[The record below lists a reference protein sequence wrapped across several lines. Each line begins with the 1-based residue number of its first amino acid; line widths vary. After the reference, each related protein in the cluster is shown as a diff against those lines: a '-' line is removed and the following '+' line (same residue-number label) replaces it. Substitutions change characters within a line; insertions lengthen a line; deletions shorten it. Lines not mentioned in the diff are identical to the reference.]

1 MGASNYSNMGICCS
15 DVSEA
20 PDVILEDPIVGN
32 GYEVD
37 IEYIGRGDT
46 YELWTKHKDH
56 PERMK
61 WLNIRRYK
69 MEHDKVKYILE
80 NYQREEGKDTG
91 QVLAYAIAD
100 PFDPSD
106 YKYDKPEMESDSSC
120 DNMSD
125 SPDDAG
131 EMRIDKAKWKTKGKV
146 QVCTPEGEALGEISI
161 KAKGKIYRTA
171 EVVEF
176 TRCNGEGQEDTKH
189 CRYKIDYD
197 THLKKMKYKI
207 EIPAQEDV
215 EFKIKKDK
223 ASKCLSWDTAA
234 FSASSRSNNKTE
246 CKTNAGFNTN
256 VSFLMSFI
264 CSQVL
269 CPNDVKEGCEPSK
282 YGDNVFK
289 ELDHGVGGTWDA

>member
-1 MGASNYSNMGICCS
+1 MGSNYSNMGICCS

-20 PDVILEDPIVGN
+20 PDIILPDPIVGD

-80 NYQREEGKDTG
+80 NYQREEGKDEG

-131 EMRIDKAKWKTKGKV
+131 EMRIEKAKWKSAPQKARPSAKSLSK
-146 QVCTPEGEALGEISI
+146 P
-161 KAKGKIYRTA
+161 KAKFTA
-171 EVVEF
+171 RLKSSSSLGVTEKVRKTPNTAG
-176 TRCNGEGQEDTKH
+176 TRSIMTP
-189 CRYKIDYD
+189 I
-197 THLKKMKYKI
+197 
-207 EIPAQEDV
+207 
-215 EFKIKKDK
+215 
-223 ASKCLSWDTAA
+223 
-234 FSASSRSNNKTE
+234 SRK
-246 CKTNAGFNTN
+246 
-256 VSFLMSFI
+256 
-264 CSQVL
+264 
-269 CPNDVKEGCEPSK
+269 
-282 YGDNVFK
+282 
-289 ELDHGVGGTWDA
+289 

>member
-91 QVLAYAIAD
+91 QVLAYAIVSPHSLTRYA
-100 PFDPSD
+100 
-106 YKYDKPEMESDSSC
+106 
-120 DNMSD
+120 D
-125 SPDDAG
+125 SPV
-131 EMRIDKAKWKTKGKV
+131 M
-146 QVCTPEGEALGEISI
+146 LS
-161 KAKGKIYRTA
+161 
-171 EVVEF
+171 VV
-176 TRCNGEGQEDTKH
+176 RVICQ
-189 CRYKIDYD
+189 
-197 THLKKMKYKI
+197 I
-207 EIPAQEDV
+207 E
-215 EFKIKKDK
+215 
-223 ASKCLSWDTAA
+223 
-234 FSASSRSNNKTE
+234 SRNNSR
-246 CKTNAGFNTN
+246 N
-256 VSFLMSFI
+256 I
-264 CSQVL
+264 
-269 CPNDVKEGCEPSK
+269 
-282 YGDNVFK
+282 
-289 ELDHGVGGTWDA
+289 H